1 MNMENMKETYALY
14 KVLRAGMYTFEEF
27 TEMLNACLGDEE

>member
-1 MNMENMKETYALY
+1 MNMKNMKETYALY

-27 TEMLNACLGDEE
+27 TEMLNVYLGDKE